1 MSGRGVIMARSRV
14 SKHRVKEIADLR
26 MRRLAELAVLQVREG
41 NQERARRYV
50 HIARRIGMKTR
61 TPMPEGFRY
70 CKGCQQPLVPGL
82 NSRVRLKNGRI
93 LIHCMVCDRCIRV
106 RY

>member
-1 MSGRGVIMARSRV
+1 MAKKRV
-14 SKHRVKEIADLR
+14 SKQRVMEIAELR
-26 MRRLAELAVLQVREG
+26 MQRLAEMAVLQVREG

-70 CKGCQQPLVPGL
+70 CKGCQQPMVPGL
-82 NSRVRLKNGRI
+82 NSRVRLKKGRI